1 MHPNTAITIPI
12 TELKPALAGLG
23 KIIARRV
30 TLPVIGCVKVERDD
44 KGAILMTGTNLN
56 EFVTAGID
64 QTDTAEPASLLVPYR
79 DLVETAKLCG
89 KTDSIAIS
97 AEEKPT
103 GSAVILNYPIGS
115 ATAERRCDFI
125 PIDEYPTIPK
135 VGARAVPLSNAVR
148 HSIHEAI
155 ACSSDDPTRF
165 VINSAFIDVSDP
177 KCHCVV
183 GTDGHHLYMSNSFKL
198 PLAVGAPAMAKESD
212 VVLFQLSTDHWRF
225 IGRQIDAKYPN
236 WRQVVPGPDGWNTRV
251 EIPSESLDEIVQT
264 IERMP
269 CSDTRDFRI
278 GLEIK
283 GSRLSLVARNPGSET
298 ITRIGI
304 DSAKVVGRP
313 ILACLNR
320 HFLTKALRFGLNT
333 VHIIDDMEPLR
344 FTEGGRQMIIMPVRP
359 DVSANAAPS
368 PVAPTASA
376 SPEAFAPPPNPP
388 PAAPTETETHPP
400 EQSEP
405 TEPDAPAEQPIEQ
418 SMTTISET
426 HTQGANGS
434 TTAPSAEK
442 PALSALESATEQIDG
457 IKGNLRAAATGL
469 IRLAELLRQAG
480 REQKA
485 CDKEILSVRQTL
497 RQIQAVRI

>member
-1 MHPNTAITIPI
+1 
-12 TELKPALAGLG
+12 
-23 KIIARRV
+23 
-30 TLPVIGCVKVERDD
+30 
-44 KGAILMTGTNLN
+44 
-56 EFVTAGID
+56 
-64 QTDTAEPASLLVPYR
+64 
-79 DLVETAKLCG
+79 
-89 KTDSIAIS
+89 
-97 AEEKPT
+97 
-103 GSAVILNYPIGS
+103 
-115 ATAERRCDFI
+115 
-125 PIDEYPTIPK
+125 
-135 VGARAVPLSNAVR
+135 VPLSNAVR

-198 PLAVGAPAMAKESD
+198 PLAGSVILPRHPFLSWKDFSREEWHLAVGAPAMAKESD

-344 FTEGGRQMIIMPVRP
+344 FTEGGRQIVIQPLRP
-359 DVSANAAPS
+359 DISATAAPS

-376 SPEAFAPPPNPP
+376 GAEAFAPPPNPP
-388 PAAPTETETHPP
+388 PAPPTEIETNPP
-400 EQSEP
+400 ETSEP
-405 TEPDAPAEQPIEQ
+405 TEPETPAEQPIEQ

-434 TTAPSAEK
+434 TTAPEAEK

-457 IKGNLRAAATGL
+457 IKGNLRAATTGL
-469 IRLAELLRQAG
+469 ARLAELLRQAG